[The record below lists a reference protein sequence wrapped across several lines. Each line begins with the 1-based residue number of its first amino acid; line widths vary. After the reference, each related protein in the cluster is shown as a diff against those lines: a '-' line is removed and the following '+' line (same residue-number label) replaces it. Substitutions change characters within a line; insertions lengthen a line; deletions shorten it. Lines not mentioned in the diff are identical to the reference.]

1 MKNLIYILILFCA
14 LSKAQ
19 PFTYYGSVLGANEQG
34 LANIPVS
41 LYGRNTDPYTISFPS
56 YPTNTTYTAGTA
68 IPSSDDVTHGPFNIG
83 FSFTYFGNTYTQFY
97 VGSNGW
103 IGFSPGQT
111 SGYVAAY
118 IPNASS
124 PMNTI

>member
-41 LYGRNTDPYTISFPS
+41 LYGQCADFDAINAIAAKYNKLKGEQDDFLPIAEIDSAEYR
-56 YPTNTTYTAGTA
+56 GTHH
-68 IPSSDDVTHGPFNIG
+68 ILLSIINLLILSSLSLPLILVLNHF
-83 FSFTYFGNTYTQFY
+83 
-97 VGSNGW
+97 
-103 IGFSPGQT
+103 
-111 SGYVAAY
+111 
-118 IPNASS
+118 
-124 PMNTI
+124 